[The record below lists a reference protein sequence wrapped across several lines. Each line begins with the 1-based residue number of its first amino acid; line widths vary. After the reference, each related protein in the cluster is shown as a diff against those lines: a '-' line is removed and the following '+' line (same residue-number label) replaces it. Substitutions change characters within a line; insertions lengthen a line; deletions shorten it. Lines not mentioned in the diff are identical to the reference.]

1 MKEYPA
7 KLRLTT
13 LQCFFSCIQS
23 AIWAISVKRDIAAW
37 KLGFNFN
44 LLSVAYCVRTFN
56 LIPIFFFKKKQI
68 IFFHMIFTQFYY

>member
-56 LIPIFFFKKKQI
+56 LIPIFF
-68 IFFHMIFTQFYY
+68 